1 MEAWRPEISVS
12 LHRADSSESP
22 IYEASNKILL
32 SYDSFFSKSNFF
44 FLKKIPI
51 PVFWRRS
58 LLDSNWLSAKEWA
71 LHKKPEIERWEKSS
85 CQLHPSIISII
96 GLLKYYLLTY
106 KLASLRGNSFKNNFI
121 QYHPKKINQLCFLK
135 KDDCTYMWYPPKE
148 KWMTLLF
155 RDQNILNK
163 HFYLFIGLVTWDSE
177 CLFLLTDVR

>member
-44 FLKKIPI
+44 FFKIPI

-135 KDDCTYMWYPPKE
+135 KDDCTYMWYPPPKRNE
-148 KWMTLLF
+148 WLCYLETKTYSI
-155 RDQNILNK
+155 NI
-163 HFYLFIGLVTWDSE
+163 FIYL
-177 CLFLLTDVR
+177 